1 MILILIK
8 LEKAQKESA
17 EDKKQVKVKKEQK
30 KKDPYLTNLN
40 EDPILSYVICY
51 FLTDRITKIGQSE
64 NNKIKLNGLNII
76 SEHALIELDGNQ
88 VILKSLQIGAK
99 IKVNGYNVEESVVLK
114 SGDRVLFGE

>member
-1 MILILIK
+1 M
-8 LEKAQKESA
+8 
-17 EDKKQVKVKKEQK
+17 
-30 KKDPYLTNLN
+30 N

-64 NNKIKLNGLNII
+64 NNQIKLNGLNII